1 MKPVLDW
8 NGRGRDKTKGLR
20 SAPQRTQDN
29 APLLRAHT
37 ALTDARNSIPK
48 SIFPGANGRELSRKP
63 RIALYSHDAMGL
75 GHMRRNLL
83 IAQTL
88 AGPPLDSVVLMLAGA
103 GEAGTFGM
111 PPGVDCVTL
120 PALRKDGNGSYR
132 SRSLDLPFDE
142 LINMRAHIIRTA
154 LQAFDPDVLI
164 VDKVPRGIGGELNMA
179 LEYLHARGHTRC
191 VLGLRDVLDEPEAV
205 HKEWGRDGN
214 EDALRAY
221 YDAVWVYGDP
231 AVYDMVHEYSLS
243 PDIAAKVRYTGYL
256 DQCKR
261 LGAVG
266 DDANRRFRD
275 LHLPYGR
282 LVLCM
287 VGGGQDGDRLAEAF
301 AQVKLP
307 SGAYG
312 VIVTGPYMPAD
323 VQRRLHTIA
332 SAQPRL
338 RVLDFLPEPAVLLS
352 RADRVIAM
360 GGYNTTCEILS
371 FGKPALIVPRVKPR
385 LEQWIRAERLRDM
398 GLLDVLHPDGVTPQA
413 ISDWLARDIRP
424 LDSVRDR
431 LDMKGLSRLPN
442 LLRDALDTR
451 RQPASCRIHVRGYE
465 YAAY

>member
-1 MKPVLDW
+1 MP
-8 NGRGRDKTKGLR
+8 
-20 SAPQRTQDN
+20 
-29 APLLRAHT
+29 
-37 ALTDARNSIPK
+37 
-48 SIFPGANGRELSRKP
+48 RKP

-83 IAQTL
+83 VAQTL
-88 AGPPLDSVVLMLAGA
+88 ACPPLDSVVLMLAGA

-120 PALRKDGNGSYR
+120 PALRKGGNGSYR
-132 SRSLDLPFDE
+132 SRSLDMPFDE
-142 LINMRAHIIRTA
+142 IISIRAHIIRAA

-164 VDKVPRGIGGELNMA
+164 VDKVPRGIGGELTQS
-179 LEYLHARGHTRC
+179 LDYLHARGHTRC

-205 HKEWGRDGN
+205 HREWGQDGN

-231 AVYDMVHEYSLS
+231 AVYDMVREYSLS
-243 PDIAAKVRYTGYL
+243 PDIEAKVHYTGYL

-266 DDANRRFRD
+266 EDADRQFRA
-275 LHLPYGR
+275 LRLPNSR
-282 LVLCM
+282 LVLCL

-301 AQVKLP
+301 AQVSLP
-307 SGAYG
+307 PRAYG
-312 VIVTGPYMPAD
+312 VIVTGPYMPAE
-323 VQRRLHTIA
+323 VQRRLHTLA
-332 SAQPRL
+332 STNLRL
-338 RVLDFLPEPAVLLS
+338 RVLDFVPEPAVLLS

-413 ISDWLARDIRP
+413 LTDWLARDIRP

-451 RQPASCRIHVRGYE
+451 RQPASCRIHHRGYE